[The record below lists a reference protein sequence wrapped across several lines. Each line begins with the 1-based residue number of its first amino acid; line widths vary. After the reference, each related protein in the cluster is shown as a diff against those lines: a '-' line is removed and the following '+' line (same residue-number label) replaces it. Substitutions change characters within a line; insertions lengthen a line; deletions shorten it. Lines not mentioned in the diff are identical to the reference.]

1 MLVQRARQ
9 EAAQFE
15 YKYGYEMPVA
25 TLARRMGD
33 LAQLYTQYAAMRM
46 LGCSMVLIGIDEEAG
61 AQLFKV
67 DPAGQ
72 FAGYVATCA
81 GQKEQE
87 AVTFLEKKLKK
98 ADGRAA
104 PPNTFADTVQ
114 MAVNALQTVLAA
126 DFKASEIEVGVV
138 GRNGQRKFQLMSV
151 NEVEDVLNQIAE
163 RDM

>member
-1 MLVQRARQ
+1 LVQRARH
-9 EAAQFE
+9 EASQFE
-15 YKYGYEMPVA
+15 FKFGYEMPVP
-25 TLARRMGD
+25 TLAKRMAD
-33 LAQLYTQYAAMRM
+33 LAQLYTQHAAMRM
-46 LGCSMVLIGIDEEAG
+46 LGCSMMLIGIDEELG
-61 AQLFKV
+61 AQLYKV

-72 FAGYVATCA
+72 FAGYVASCA

-104 PPNTFADTVQ
+104 SPNTYADTVQ
-114 MAVNALQTVLAA
+114 MAVNALQTVLAS

-138 GRNGQRKFQLMSV
+138 GKGGQRKFQLLSV
-151 NEVEDVLNQIAE
+151 AEVEEILNQIAE

>member
-1 MLVQRARQ
+1 
-9 EAAQFE
+9 
-15 YKYGYEMPVA
+15 
-25 TLARRMGD
+25 
-33 LAQLYTQYAAMRM
+33 MRM
-46 LGCSMVLIGIDEEAG
+46 LGCATMLIGIDEELG
-61 AQLFKV
+61 PQLFKV

-98 ADGRAA
+98 GDGRAVA
-104 PPNTFADTVQ
+104 TVSYADTVQ

-138 GRNGQRKFQLMSV
+138 GKHGSRKFQLLSV
-151 NEVEDVLNQIAE
+151 AEVEDILNQIAE
-163 RDM
+163 RDV